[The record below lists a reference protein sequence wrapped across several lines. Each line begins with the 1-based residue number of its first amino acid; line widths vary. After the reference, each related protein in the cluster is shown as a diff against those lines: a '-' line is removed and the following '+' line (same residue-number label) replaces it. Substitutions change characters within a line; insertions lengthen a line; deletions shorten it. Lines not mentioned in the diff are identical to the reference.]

1 MRKSFDYVGLYKFI
15 FIYQVQFD
23 QVYHF
28 YKFLIVLEIVCKKML
43 HFNIVTLIS
52 NL

>member
-43 HFNIVTLIS
+43 HFSIVTLIS